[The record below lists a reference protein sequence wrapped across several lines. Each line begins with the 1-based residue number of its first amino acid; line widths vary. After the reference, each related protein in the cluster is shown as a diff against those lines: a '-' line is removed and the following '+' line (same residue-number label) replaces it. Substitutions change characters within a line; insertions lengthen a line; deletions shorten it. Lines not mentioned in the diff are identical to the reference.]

1 MRKTKG
7 RTNNSDH
14 SETQTQFKTEEEDRL
29 DQKRTEKTPTE
40 FYISKELFKFPLQC
54 FQR

>member
-29 DQKRTEKTPTE
+29 DQKRTEETPTE
-40 FYISKELFKFPLQC
+40 FYISEELFKFPLQC